1 MLIQGTINTR
11 SEYLCRYVI
20 GYYITDN
27 SWNHMNGSYNVNTME
42 LLRYNGTHTKLQ
54 KECMRKIHYSNMPY
68 FHKLMVVNNKEL
80 ALKGWNL
87 DSGRGLVKTSTSWS
101 SNCINLVSCFSMI
114 TRSHTKWILYQFV
127 PCNCATHN

>member
-68 FHKLMVVNNKEL
+68 FHKLMVVNNKEFGFER
-80 ALKGWNL
+80 LKLGFRKGLGEDIYELIFKLHKPRIMLLNDHKITHKM
-87 DSGRGLVKTSTSWS
+87 DSISICPMQL
-101 SNCINLVSCFSMI
+101 
-114 TRSHTKWILYQFV
+114 
-127 PCNCATHN
+127 CNT